1 MLSNCQILD
10 PPYFSIPTTFTDVLK
25 KLDARYLVAARANPD
40 VEAVARMLEATS
52 LICGQYEVIF
62 WPVD

>member
-1 MLSNCQILD
+1 MSYLNE
-10 PPYFSIPTTFTDVLK
+10 FSK
-25 KLDARYLVAARANPD
+25 KLDARYFFAARANPD

-62 WPVD
+62 